1 MPRTLVLAT
10 LAALVG
16 CAATPPNGQPSTLGA
31 CSSGTMYTTGLSA
44 SMSPGD
50 DCAACHSFSVAGTVM
65 GAADDE
71 TNCDGVADVIV
82 RITDAAGEVHELVS
96 NGAGNVSTTEPIP
109 GPYTAEVERDGV
121 VVAMATPQTDGS
133 CNACHTAGG
142 SPGRVVA
149 P

>member
-1 MPRTLVLAT
+1 VEVKMPRTLVLAT

-16 CAATPPNGQPSTLGA
+16 CAATPPN
-31 CSSGTMYTTGLSA
+31 
-44 SMSPGD
+44 
-50 DCAACHSFSVAGTVM
+50 
-65 GAADDE
+65 DE

>member
-1 MPRTLVLAT
+1 MLRIPVLAA
-10 LAALVG
+10 LVGLVG

-31 CSSGTMYTTGLSA
+31 CSSGTMYTTGLSE

-50 DCAACHSFSVAGTVM
+50 DCAACHAFTAAGTVM
-65 GAADDE
+65 GAPDDE

-96 NGAGNVSTTEPIP
+96 NGAGNVFTTEYIP
-109 GPYTAEVERDGV
+109 TPYTAEVERDGV

-133 CNACHTAGG
+133 CNACHTPSGL
-142 SPGRVVA
+142 GRVVA